1 MDISGFLTLIAVIL
15 TGFSLLSRGQK
26 ATYIHRFGFVH
37 LIAFVLGFG
46 TVLSCLFY
54 DTLSAHNF
62 LLPYDF
68 IAGFDENDLLLLASL
83 SMFVLF
89 ILTTLYGFTPEHRL
103 ESLCNSLDKMLT
115 SNALGDL
122 VYVLSENITFF
133 ENNSS
138 RSERDQSILSKTM
151 IRLLLSQRFT
161 DYISEMDYQLYIRL
175 LKLDCHSEV
184 SYRKFNEF
192 LRKQLSDRRSS
203 LLWETKLLRE
213 AYSPRIPNNHT
224 PLLKSLYQEQDTKL
238 RYSFYEQ
245 IGYCFQEHL
254 KENRVLDVLKMTP
267 DNVITDD
274 VINNDLAGLHIFLV
288 FNLLKSDLHRDII
301 VRFEHDVRT
310 PYIVLKCILFP
321 LVEAKTVPSSEVEQ
335 EFESRID
342 FFIYEVLKSFG
353 RLLKQAASSKIT
365 SSELLDLTE
374 CVASA
379 HFFVRQSRKFT
390 DDYLKDMLIDSID
403 VYSVLKD
410 RNPEIATTFATLCT
424 RHNQFSKRL
433 IDLSTADFEVM
444 KLKNSENF
452 IRDSLK

>member
-26 ATYIHRFGFVH
+26 ATYIHRFGFIH
-37 LIAFVLGFG
+37 LIAFVVGFF
-46 TVLSCLFY
+46 TVLICLFY
-54 DTLSAHNF
+54 DVLSAHNF

-68 IAGFDENDLLLLASL
+68 ITGFDENDLLLLASL

-103 ESLCNSLDKMLT
+103 ESLCNNLDEMLT

-122 VYVLSENITFF
+122 VYVLSENITYF
-133 ENNSS
+133 EDNSS
-138 RSERDQSILSKTM
+138 RSEKDKSILSKMM

-184 SYRKFNEF
+184 SHRKFNEF
-192 LRKQLSDRRSS
+192 LVKQLSERRSS

-213 AYSPRIPNNHT
+213 AYSPRVPNNHT
-224 PLLKSLYQEQDTKL
+224 PLLKSLYQEKDTKL
-238 RYSFYEQ
+238 RYSFYQQ

-254 KENRVLDVLKMTP
+254 KQKRVLDILKMTP

-274 VINNDLAGLHIFLV
+274 VINNDLTSLHIFLV

-301 VRFEHDVRT
+301 VKFECNVRT
-310 PYIVLKCILFP
+310 PYIVLKSILFP
-321 LVEAKTVPSSEVEQ
+321 LVEAKVVTSSEIEQ

-342 FFIYEVLKSFG
+342 FFIYEVLKSFDE
-353 RLLKQAASSKIT
+353 LLKQAASSKIT
-365 SSELLDLTE
+365 RGELLDLTE

-390 DDYLKDMLIDSID
+390 DNYLKYMLIDCID

-410 RNPEIATTFATLCT
+410 GNPEIATTFATLCT
-424 RHNQFSKRL
+424 RHNQCSERL
-433 IDLSTADFEVM
+433 IDLSTTDFDVM
-444 KLKNSENF
+444 KQKNSENF
-452 IRDSLK
+452 IKESLK